1 VLGASIT
8 DSKSRKR
15 VKAVVRR
22 RVVVGSELIE
32 ELGGVELI
40 SVTPEWKNIFWF
52 IQTVRILVG

>member
-1 VLGASIT
+1 VEWLE
-8 DSKSRKR
+8 R

-32 ELGGVELI
+32 ELGGDELI
-40 SVTPEWKNIFWF
+40 LVTPEWKNIFWF